1 MGGMTSRPLGT
12 GDRGALTVGDGGKK
26 VHTANIQEVYACQW
40 ARDRGRRRI
49 GQRCGSWR
57 IVVASFQL
65 DE

>member
-1 MGGMTSRPLGT
+1 M
-12 GDRGALTVGDGGKK
+12 
-26 VHTANIQEVYACQW
+26 VHTANIQDVYACQW
-40 ARDRGRRRI
+40 ARERGIRRI

>member
-1 MGGMTSRPLGT
+1 MGGDDKPAV
-12 GDRGALTVGDGGKK
+12 GDWGQGALTVGDGGKK